1 MRKTSNIDVRIEKIF
16 DDFIENGS
24 ENEPSDEMLKAF
36 HEAVFTAFLEKY
48 GQTNNSEE
56 QKNLLREKM
65 NQVMASMDLN
75 SPSLAH
81 PEKILRSIGI
91 SNYKKAAE
99 YLNRLFQYRI
109 KAFSLA
115 QAKKAKKPRENEPF
129 TKLLMQFVKQDPKI
143 STSEVITRL
152 ESGSYSN
159 VVSDFDEDN
168 IYYRNTAGQE
178 EMVAK
183 NSIPARLTRLRKRTQ

>member
-1 MRKTSNIDVRIEKIF
+1 MRKTSNNDVRIEKIF

-24 ENEPSDEMLKAF
+24 ENESSDEILKAF
-36 HEAVFTAFLEKY
+36 HEVIYRAFLEKY

-75 SPSLAH
+75 LPSLAH
-81 PEKILRSIGI
+81 AEKILRSIGI
-91 SNYKKAAE
+91 ADYKKAAE
-99 YLNRLFQYRI
+99 YLNRLYEYRI

-115 QAKKAKKPRENEPF
+115 QAKKAKKPRENQPF
-129 TKLLMQFVKQDPKI
+129 TRLLIQLVKQNPKI
-143 STSEVITRL
+143 SASEVIARL
-152 ESGSYSN
+152 ESGSYSD

-168 IYYRNTAGQE
+168 IYYRNIAGQE
-178 EMVAK
+178 GIVAK
-183 NSIPARLTRLRKRTQ
+183 NNIPARLTRLRKRTQ